1 MLARGTLAE
10 RNRIETGE
18 AGMNRIELPAPTVT
32 GGALLNEAI
41 KTRRSV
47 REFRAAAL
55 RLEDGSQLLWAAQGV
70 TSREGFRASPSAG
83 ALYPL
88 EVRLAVGT
96 VDGLAEG
103 SYRYIPESHRLVA
116 GESGD
121 RRRGRL

>member
-1 MLARGTLAE
+1 
-10 RNRIETGE
+10 
-18 AGMNRIELPAPTVT
+18 MNRIELPAPTVT